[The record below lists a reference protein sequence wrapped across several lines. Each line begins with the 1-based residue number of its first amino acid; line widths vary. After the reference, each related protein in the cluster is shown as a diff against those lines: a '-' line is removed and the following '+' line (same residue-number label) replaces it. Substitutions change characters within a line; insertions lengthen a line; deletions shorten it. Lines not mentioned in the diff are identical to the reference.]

1 MRNLRIARRNLAPA
15 RTFPPDTDNTRE
27 HPMNATRRT
36 LAILTAA
43 FLAAGSGAAF
53 AQAGGGA
60 AGMSG
65 GTGTAGTAG
74 GAGTR
79 SLNSPTIGQNP
90 CGAGSAASTAPNA
103 NGNSS
108 TAMNGAGGT
117 TGTGTGNGVN
127 GGLNVSAMNN

>member
-1 MRNLRIARRNLAPA
+1 RPHV
-15 RTFPPDTDNTRE
+15 PPDTDNTRE
-27 HPMNATRRT
+27 HPMNAARRT

-108 TAMNGAGGT
+108 TAMNG
-117 TGTGTGNGVN
+117 
-127 GGLNVSAMNN
+127 GLNTSAMNNSTSPKSPNSGANPMMGKSTTGR